1 MTFDTNIFIRYNPA
15 DFPAGFFMSAVVV
28 QELTAGAKDA
38 AAVREY
44 GHMWKHYEATGRLL
58 EPTGE
63 DWWIAGKVLNSL
75 LRGLRSHKRGRI
87 AAISKEE
94 QQRLIRD
101 VLIART
107 ARRANA
113 AVVTENVAD
122 FEKIKNFCDVQII
135 RPAEYFKIFGTS

>member
-1 MTFDTNIFIRYNPA
+1 MTYDTNVFIRYNPA
-15 DFPAGFFMSAVVV
+15 GFPAGFFMSAVVV

-38 AAVREY
+38 AEVRMY
-44 GHMWKHYEATGRLL
+44 DHMWKRFEAAGVLL
-58 EPTGE
+58 VPTAE

-107 ARRANA
+107 ARRVNA

-122 FEKIKNFCDVQII
+122 FEKIKNFCDIRII
-135 RPAEYFKIFGTS
+135 RPAEYFKIFGAG